1 MTSIEKYHAVLKEHA
16 AKQGLIMNPDWD
28 TVKPLLE
35 GLLRR
40 GELDVVRTCP
50 CRISSGDVQ
59 KDRDIVCP
67 CVYAKPD
74 IEEYGTCYC
83 NLFASQDWIDGK
95 VPHVPVPERRPPEKT
110 LAL

>member
-1 MTSIEKYHAVLKEHA
+1 MTPMEKYHKALKEHA

-40 GELDVVRTCP
+40 GELDGVRTCP
-50 CRISSGDVQ
+50 CRIASGELG

-74 IEEYGTCYC
+74 IEEFGTCYC

-95 VPHVPVPERRPPEKT
+95 IPHMPVPERRPPEKT